1 MRSAILSC
9 LLAGLATVS
18 AIPTISVKG
27 SKFFTSD
34 GDQFFIKGLHSS
46 QTPQLFPANTVG
58 LQELPINSSQMTL
71 LSTTPNV
78 SSMLP

>member
-9 LLAGLATVS
+9 LLAGLATIS
-18 AIPTISVKG
+18 AIPTVSVKG

-34 GDQFFIKGLHSS
+34 GDQFFIKGSHSS
-46 QTPQLFPANTVG
+46 QTQLFPANTVG